1 MKAALGMF
9 ALFSGAALVIHII
22 SGFSLRLALVGS
34 AGIVTLAVASLWRR
48 VDATRRSRFV
58 RLLWVGASS
67 GILATLAY
75 DASRYVLSLWDASPY
90 NPFEAI
96 RMFGILLAGREAAPA
111 SVYTAGSAFH
121 LFNGTSFGVGYAFL
135 FGRRGI
141 LAGILWGLF
150 LETFQITLY
159 PGWLDIRA
167 YREFVQISAFSHV
180 VYGSVLG
187 FVCQRRLAGVGS
199 LDPADLHI
207 PSRGGSANG

>member
-1 MKAALGMF
+1 MKAVLGMF

-22 SGFSLRLALVGS
+22 SGFSLRLAVFSS
-34 AGIVTLAVASLWRR
+34 AGIVALAVASLWRR

-75 DASRYVLSLWDASPY
+75 DASRYVLSLWDTSPY

-96 RMFGILLAGREAAPA
+96 RMFGILLAGREAASA
-111 SVYTAGSAFH
+111 SVYAAGSAFH
-121 LFNGTSFGVGYAFL
+121 LFNGTSFGLGYAFL

-150 LETFQITLY
+150 LETFQVTLY

-167 YREFVQISAFSHV
+167 YREFVQISAFGHV

-187 FVCQRRLAGVGS
+187 FLCQRMIAGTGT
-199 LDPADLHI
+199 LDQADFRAF
-207 PSRGGSANG
+207 SGGGSANG

>member
-1 MKAALGMF
+1 MKAVLGML
-9 ALFSGAALVIHII
+9 ATFSGAALVIHII
-22 SGFSLRLALVGS
+22 SGFSLRLALLGS
-34 AGIVTLAVASLWRR
+34 AGIVALAVASLWRR
-48 VDATRRSRFV
+48 VDTTHRERFV
-58 RLLWVGASS
+58 RLLWVGAFS
-67 GILATLAY
+67 GLLATLAY
-75 DASRYVLSLWDASPY
+75 DTSRYVLSLWDNSLY

-96 RMFGILLAGREAAPA
+96 RVFGVLLAGREAAPA
-111 SVYTAGSAFH
+111 TVYSAGSAFH
-121 LFNGTSFGVGYAFL
+121 LFNGTSFGIGYAFL

-187 FVCQRRLAGVGS
+187 LLCQRMIAGTGS
-199 LDPADLHI
+199 LDPADFREF
-207 PSRGGSANG
+207 SRRGSFNG